1 MQKQKLGQNVSVFVP
16 RVTAKW
22 DERGYCSDIDNI
34 DTNVNIDITDT
45 NVGIDVRMDANI

>member
-1 MQKQKLGQNVSVFVP
+1 MGQNVSVFVS
-16 RVTAKW
+16 RVTAKL

-45 NVGIDVRMDANI
+45 NVGIHVRLNANI